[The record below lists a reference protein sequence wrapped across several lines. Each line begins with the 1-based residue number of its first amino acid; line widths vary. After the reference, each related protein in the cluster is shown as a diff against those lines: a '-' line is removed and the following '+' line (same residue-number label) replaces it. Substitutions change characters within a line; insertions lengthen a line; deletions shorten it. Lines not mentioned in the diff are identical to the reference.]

1 MMRTTAA
8 AHQLEPR
15 VPAPVAAVRDLRHE
29 IKRERRMQLEL
40 LEAASRLSQEEE
52 EEEEKEGRRETHASL
67 LFSCAGRL
75 SSLDSIITSLRH
87 LSHPASDLPE
97 VSTAVLKRWPLLS

>member
-29 IKRERRMQLEL
+29 IKHERRMQLEL

-52 EEEEKEGRRETHASL
+52 EEEEEEKEGK
-67 LFSCAGRL
+67 SCQ
-75 SSLDSIITSLRH
+75 
-87 LSHPASDLPE
+87 P
-97 VSTAVLKRWPLLS
+97 PLLLRRSPVVT